1 MTNLAEVIKFPK
13 KESEE
18 DQEPLKV
25 AQLENGYTRI
35 ANELLEAAMS
45 HSLTLRQLRVL
56 LAVIRK
62 TYGFNKKSDVISGTQ
77 IASLT
82 KLTRQK
88 CSVALCDLVE
98 LNIINR
104 RTSKSAI
111 SVNKNI
117 SEWGIKLEK
126 RQIIQKGFTE
136 PKTGSDSEPKTG
148 SDSEPKAGHTKDTT
162 KDIIK
167 DLMLTNKFSNE
178 DFTAAEY
185 IFSKI
190 TQLKPNFKKPNLN
203 SWADQVRLLRERDKK
218 THREICELFRWA
230 NNDSFWQSNILSPKK
245 LRDKWDELEIKSQGV
260 DKNQNSK
267 TLNPNDTT
275 WADGFKVKL

>member
-1 MTNLAEVIKFPK
+1 MTNTAEVIKFPE
-13 KESEE
+13 KEPEKE
-18 DQEPLKV
+18 QEPLKV

-45 HSLTLRQLRVL
+45 HPMTLRQLRVL
-56 LAVIRK
+56 LGVIRK
-62 TYGFNKKSDVISGTQ
+62 TYGFNKKSDVISGSQ
-77 IASLT
+77 LAAIT

-98 LNIINR
+98 LKIINR
-104 RTSKSAI
+104 STSKSAV

-117 SEWGIKLEK
+117 SEWGVKLEK
-126 RQIIQKGFTE
+126 RQLPQDRFSE
-136 PKTGSDSEPKTG
+136 PKLGSDSEPVTG
-148 SDSEPKAGHTKDTT
+148 SNSEPKLGHTKDIT

-167 DLMLTNKFSNE
+167 DLTLTNKFTN
-178 DFTAAEY
+178 DDLKAAEY

-190 TQLKPNFKKPNLN
+190 IQLKPNFKKPNLN

-230 NNDSFWQSNILSPKK
+230 NNDGFWQSNILSPKK
-245 LRDKWDELEIKSQGV
+245 LREKWDELEIKSKYIGPS
-260 DKNQNSK
+260 KNNILDSD
-267 TLNPNDTT
+267 DTS
-275 WADGFKVKL
+275 WGDGLVLKK